1 MFACLYDK
9 NLKALGNWSTYATT
23 KWSLVRKAYEFDEV
37 SVTTRA
43 MENSLNAM
51 YIGLHNDDGSLKYLA
66 FSGKPTT
73 NNGLTTYK
81 GTDLRQIFK
90 QIMTIDLRA
99 VGTQNIFD
107 QGSGSLLKTKLMQ
120 FYEYLIGLPLTLAYN
135 GFTLEEQPE
144 AEDMYQIRFVIDTS
158 DLAEHPNGPAEH
170 DYGWREEWI
179 AREIANG
186 SVWDTLQNINMMYD
200 CYLEFIVNLTER
212 TLTCKVRRIYE
223 LISFK
228 LSDFNESKVIND
240 TSVTN
245 RIIIRAKAD
254 EDDDVG
260 DYHDTLYLQTNDTI
274 NNETHVD
281 EYKIIYPPRVE
292 TMVGDDLEATIA
304 TAVQKLMSNRFQGK
318 VEINTDGAMGYLLR
332 KLDLNTFADIYGY
345 NAADNS
351 TKRRLPAMYISEDQT
366 GKLKVAFGRLE
377 QYWY

>member
-9 NLKALGNWSTYATT
+9 NLKALGAWSTYATT

-37 SVTTRA
+37 SVTTRV
-43 MENSLNAM
+43 MENSLRAM

-66 FSGKPTT
+66 FAGKPTT

-90 QIMTIDLRA
+90 QTMTIDLRT

-120 FYEYLIGLPLTLAYN
+120 FYEYLIGLPLTLAFN
-135 GFTLEEQPE
+135 GFSTEEDPE
-144 AEDMYQIRFVIDTS
+144 PEDTYQIRFKIDTS
-158 DLAEHPNGPAEH
+158 DLAEHPNGPEEF
-170 DYGWREEWI
+170 DYGWRESWVL
-179 AREIANG
+179 REIANG
-186 SVWDTLQNINMMYD
+186 NVWDTIQNLNMMYD
-200 CYLEFIVNLTER
+200 CYLEFIVNLTTR
-212 TLTCKVRRIYE
+212 TITCKVRRIYE

-228 LSDFNESKVIND
+228 LSDFNESKIIND

-245 RIIIRAKAD
+245 RVIVRFKAD
-254 EDDDVG
+254 DDDEVG
-260 DYHDTLYLQTNDTI
+260 VYYDTIYLQTDDNL
-274 NNETHVD
+274 NNEAHID
-281 EYKIIYPPRVE
+281 ENKIIYPPRVE
-292 TMVGDDLEATIA
+292 TILGETSDEAEA
-304 TAVQKLMSNRFQGK
+304 KAVQKLLANRFQGK

-366 GKLKVAFGRLE
+366 GKMKVAFGRLE